1 MNTIRYE
8 LDADGIATITFD
20 APDSPVN
27 TMTAEWQADLAEA
40 AAQLG
45 RDKERIKGVLLAS
58 AKTTFFAGAALKT
71 VMTLTD
77 ADAAPGFARVEAMK
91 ASFRAIETLGRPVV
105 ALLNG
110 AALGGGWEVALIGHA
125 RFALDDPKIR
135 SARRK

>member
-45 RDKERIKGVLLAS
+45 ARQGADQGRAARLGQDDLLRRRGAEDRD
-58 AKTTFFAGAALKT
+58 
-71 VMTLTD
+71 D
-77 ADAAPGFARVEAMK
+77 AEP
-91 ASFRAIETLGRPVV
+91 TPTRPR
-105 ALLNG
+105 L
-110 AALGGGWEVALIGHA
+110 
-125 RFALDDPKIR
+125 RPR
-135 SARRK
+135 SRR